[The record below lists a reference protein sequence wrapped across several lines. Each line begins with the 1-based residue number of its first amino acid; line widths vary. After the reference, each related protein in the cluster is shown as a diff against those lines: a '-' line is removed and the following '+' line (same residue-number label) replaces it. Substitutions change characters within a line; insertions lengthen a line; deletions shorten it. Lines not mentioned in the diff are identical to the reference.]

1 MELKLKRTKF
11 EKNYTEGKLYINGKY
26 FCDTIEDTERDLP
39 LKCPTISECKCKEK
53 VYGETA
59 ILRGIYKVIL
69 SFSNRFKKILP
80 EILNVEHFKGIRI
93 HGGNKAEDSHGCIL
107 LGIKSK
113 DGEVLSSQITIKKFI
128 LLLEKEKEITINIE

>member
-26 FCDTIEDTERDLP
+26 FCDTIEDTERNLP
-39 LKCPTISECKCKEK
+39 LKCPTTFECKCKEK
-53 VYGETA
+53 IYGETA
-59 ILRGIYKVIL
+59 ILKGIYKVIL

-113 DGEVLSSQITIKKFI
+113 DGEILSSQITIKKFI

>member
-1 MELKLKRTKF
+1 MKLNLKRTNF
-11 EKNYTEGKLYINGKY
+11 SEKYTEGKLYINGEY
-26 FCDTIEDTERDLP
+26 FCDTIEDKVRNLP
-39 LKCPTISECKCKEK
+39 KICPKQPNCTCKEK
-53 VYGETA
+53 IFGETA
-59 ILRGIYKVIL
+59 IPKGIYKVIL

-80 EILNVEHFKGIRI
+80 EILKVEHFSGIRI
-93 HGGNKAEDSHGCIL
+93 HGGNKSEDSHGCIL